1 MTSPGMYAKAIVGAL
16 VAALGALTA
25 GLADGTLTLVE
36 GLTAASAGLAAF
48 GAVYGTRNSTSDENP
63 EAGQADLLLLVAIL
77 VGVVL
82 LLFGISFR

>member
-16 VAALGALTA
+16 VAVLGALTA

-48 GAVYGTRNSTSDENP
+48 GTVYGVRNSEPPTEP
-63 EAGQADLLLLVAIL
+63 PVPL
-77 VGVVL
+77 
-82 LLFGISFR
+82 

>member
-1 MTSPGMYAKAIVGAL
+1 MTSPSMYAKAIVGAL

-25 GLADGTLTLVE
+25 GLADGTLSLVE
-36 GLTAASAGLAAF
+36 GLTATAGLAAF
-48 GAVYGTRNSTSDENP
+48 GAVYGVRNSESEGN
-63 EAGQADLLLLVAIL
+63 EAGQADLLLLVGIL

>member
-1 MTSPGMYAKAIVGAL
+1 MTSPSMYAKAIVGAL

-25 GLADGTLTLVE
+25 GLADGTLSLVD
-36 GLTAASAGLAAF
+36 GLTAATAGLAAF
-48 GAVYGTRNSTSDENP
+48 GAVYGVRNSESEGN
-63 EAGQADLLLLVAIL
+63 EAGQADLLLLVGIL